1 VSIAYLDSS
10 AFVKLIIDEPESRA
24 LEQWIVDWPERASSM
39 LLVAE
44 AQRAI
49 RRQGASALRRMRAAL
64 ARLYLAPLTVPLLD
78 TAGRLDPPL
87 LRTLDAVHLATALSL
102 TARLGAVVTYDR
114 RMTEAA
120 QHLGLPV
127 ASPA

>member
-1 VSIAYLDSS
+1 
-10 AFVKLIIDEPESRA
+10 
-24 LEQWIVDWPERASSM
+24 
-39 LLVAE
+39 
-44 AQRAI
+44 
-49 RRQGASALRRMRAAL
+49 MRAAL

-102 TARLGAVVTYDR
+102 TARLGTVVTYDR